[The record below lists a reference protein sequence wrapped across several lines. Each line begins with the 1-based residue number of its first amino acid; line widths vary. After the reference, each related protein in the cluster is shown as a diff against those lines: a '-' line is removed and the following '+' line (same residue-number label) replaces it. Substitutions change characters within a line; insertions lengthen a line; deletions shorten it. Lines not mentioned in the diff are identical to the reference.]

1 MFLETGDE
9 KMDILERVRT
19 SAEECNSNDIEKMN
33 KFAFFCQDNEYDG
46 QRVPF
51 YASFAALNSSLCL
64 RGGLHIYIYIYIYI
78 YMYEDVAFIY
88 FQKAQDAGAQG
99 VDQAG

>member
-1 MFLETGDE
+1 M
-9 KMDILERVRT
+9 RVM
-19 SAEECNSNDIEKMN
+19 K
-33 KFAFFCQDNEYDG
+33 DNEYDG

-64 RGGLHIYIYIYIYI
+64 RGGLHIYIYIY
-78 YMYEDVAFIY
+78 MYADVAFIY